1 MKKITV
7 GVLVLVV
14 GVALGWFLRKPASAP
29 NNNTEQQTVK
39 NLSFGAQLSMVSGA
53 VEYKP
58 VDGKWTRAELNTTL
72 QEGDS
77 VEVRGEGKAIISID
91 DGSAIRLGNNSSVT
105 LQKLSNE
112 IRITNDRGTVYT
124 RVVKADRP
132 FTVLARSVEYRSLGT
147 AFETINTEEN
157 QGVKVY
163 ESKVKIIAT
172 GEKEVL
178 VATGEKYYVVNKE
191 NKKIEKTISK
201 LEAAELKEK
210 FTEWNKEEDL
220 KNPEFTD
227 EMGVLVAAEEK
238 KEAEEKET
246 ARTATEPASGITLSA
261 TKTSEGIKLAWTVK
275 DLDTSSGFKLVKGE
289 AINPVFPGNE
299 YQYLSNPSVRSYLWK
314 VDPATTYY
322 FRVCQYSDNGCKAY
336 SNNVKVTASEAAQK
350 EPVATVS
357 LSAKASGN
365 TLSWTATGYFEHGFK
380 AVWSKQ
386 PYPTFP
392 LRESDQYEYVSDP
405 NGRSAQ
411 MTAFD
416 GPGLYYARVC
426 QYIYSV
432 GCGTYSNQVQV
443 NLE

>member
-1 MKKITV
+1 MKKIIF
-7 GVLVLVV
+7 GVLILAA
-14 GVALGWFLRKPASAP
+14 GVSLGWFLRKPATTPGNPAP
-29 NNNTEQQTVK
+29 VVK
-39 NLSFGAQLSMVSGA
+39 NLSFGAQISMASGA

-58 VDGKWTRAELNTTL
+58 ADGKWTRAELNTVL

-91 DGSAIRLGNNSSVT
+91 DGSAIRIGNNSSVT

-112 IRITNDRGTVYT
+112 IRITNEKGTVYT

-132 FTVLARSVEYRSLGT
+132 FIVLARSVEYQSLGT

-163 ESKVKIIAT
+163 ESKVKIVAT

-220 KNPEFTD
+220 KNPEFAD
-227 EMGVLVAAEEK
+227 EMGVLIAAKEKEKTEEK
-238 KEAEEKET
+238 VESTTET
-246 ARTATEPASGITLSA
+246 AAGITLTA
-261 TKTSEGIKLAWTVK
+261 VKTSEGVKLSWTVK
-275 DLDTSSGFKLVKGE
+275 DLDTSSGFKLVKGT
-289 AINPVFPGNE
+289 AANPVFPGNE
-299 YQYLSNPSVRSYLWK
+299 YQYLSNPSTRSYLWR
-314 VDPATTYY
+314 VDPAITYY

-336 SNNVKVTASEAAQK
+336 SNNVKITASETAQK
-350 EPVATVS
+350 EPSNGVA

-365 TLSWTATGYFEHGFK
+365 TLSWTATGEFEHGFK
-380 AVWSKQ
+380 VVWSKQ
-386 PYPTFP
+386 SYPTFP
-392 LRESDQYEYVSDP
+392 LRESDRYEYVSDP

>member
-1 MKKITV
+1 MKKIIVGALVLAV
-7 GVLVLVV
+7 GVS
-14 GVALGWFLRKPASAP
+14 LGWFLRKPAAAP
-29 NNNTEQQTVK
+29 VNTEQAVK

-58 VDGKWTRAELNTTL
+58 ANGKWTRAELNTTL

-105 LQKLSNE
+105 LKKLSNE
-112 IRITNDRGTVYT
+112 IQITNDKGTVYT

-132 FTVLARSVEYRSLGT
+132 FTVLARSVAYQSLGT

-163 ESKVKIIAT
+163 ESKVKIVAS

-178 VATGEKYYVVNKE
+178 VNTGEKYYVVNKA

-210 FTEWNKEEDL
+210 FTAWNKEEDL
-220 KNPEFTD
+220 KNPEFVD

-246 ARTATEPASGITLSA
+246 ANTTTESPSGITLSA
-261 TKTSEGIKLAWTVK
+261 VKTSEGVKLTWTVK
-275 DLDTSSGFKLVKGE
+275 DLDTSSGFKLVKGQ
-289 AINPVFPGNE
+289 AANPVFPGND
-299 YQYLSNPSVRSYLWK
+299 YQYLSNPSVRSYLWR

-322 FRVCQYSDNGCKAY
+322 FRVCQYSENGCKAY
-336 SNNVKVTASEAAQK
+336 SNNVKITASETAQK
-350 EPVATVS
+350 EPANGVS

-365 TLSWTATGYFEHGFK
+365 TLSWTATGNFEHGFK